1 MILWFLACGLSSAP
15 DLLDEGEVAVSA
27 PVVALITIDTWR
39 ADHLS
44 AELTP
49 TIWALAEEG
58 ERYDKAY
65 SPMGLTTPAHATMLT
80 GLYPWEHGVEANNH
94 HGYALRG
101 DVEVLPDQFSGWSSG
116 AFVSAYPAG
125 PEGALARGWD
135 VFEGPAAGERPGAT
149 AIDAAMAWLPKD
161 KPSLLW
167 VHVYEPHGPY
177 EGTGATER
185 ARYGQEVSRADA
197 ALTPLITLLRKRGA
211 TIVVTADHGEEFFD
225 HGGFEHGH
233 TLYGE
238 LIRVPLVISGPGL
251 ARGEVRG
258 VVQHVDLSR
267 GILGLAGA
275 SQEGLPSGVD
285 IFALLRDG
293 ESLEPSR
300 QALSENVL
308 YGPPRASLSQSNR
321 RLHRRLDRPSGE
333 VWALDDNGIE
343 IAPVAPAERP
353 ELFRRLSAGLKAR
366 RGHVRAWAPE
376 AGLRLENDETLSQ
389 LKALGYLAGESR

>member
-1 MILWFLACGLSSAP
+1 MVVSS
-15 DLLDEGEVAVSA
+15 S
-27 PVVALITIDTWR
+27 
-39 ADHLS
+39 
-44 AELTP
+44 
-49 TIWALAEEG
+49 
-58 ERYDKAY
+58 
-65 SPMGLTTPAHATMLT
+65 
-80 GLYPWEHGVEANNH
+80 
-94 HGYALRG
+94 
-101 DVEVLPDQFSGWSSG
+101 
-116 AFVSAYPAG
+116 
-125 PEGALARGWD
+125 
-135 VFEGPAAGERPGAT
+135 
-149 AIDAAMAWLPKD
+149 
-161 KPSLLW
+161 
-167 VHVYEPHGPY
+167 
-177 EGTGATER
+177 
-185 ARYGQEVSRADA
+185 
-197 ALTPLITLLRKRGA
+197 
-211 TIVVTADHGEEFFD
+211 
-225 HGGFEHGH
+225 H

>member
-1 MILWFLACGLSSAP
+1 MILWFLACGLSPAP

-125 PEGALARGWD
+125 PDGALARGWD

-211 TIVVTADHGEEFFD
+211 TIVVTADHGEVLDEERCGYQHERSISD
-225 HGGFEHGH
+225 HV
-233 TLYGE
+233 L
-238 LIRVPLVISGPGL
+238 RVPLVRWSPGITPSVSEALTGLVDIPALLKGETLKRREYVLAQSGMCESDCAQGCSPPGL
-251 ARGEVRG
+251 SGRDAVVITAGGRWVSRPGRGTF
-258 VVQHVDLSR
+258 
-267 GILGLAGA
+267 A
-275 SQEGLPSGVD
+275 EGKPL
-285 IFALLRDG
+285 
-293 ESLEPSR
+293 
-300 QALSENVL
+300 
-308 YGPPRASLSQSNR
+308 
-321 RLHRRLDRPSGE
+321 
-333 VWALDDNGIE
+333 
-343 IAPVAPAERP
+343 
-353 ELFRRLSAGLKAR
+353 
-366 RGHVRAWAPE
+366 PE
-376 AGLRLENDETLSQ
+376 AQELLVKIPA
-389 LKALGYLAGESR
+389 LKEASAATTDAARSLGYIDP